1 MLQRLIIRDGQTE
14 EQARARIDADLGVS
28 AWAVPGRAR
37 RAMESTP
44 DDGAPWWWRGA
55 EDASQSFL
63 AAMGVTLNG

>member
-14 EQARARIDADLGVS
+14 EAARAKFDADLGVS
-28 AWAVPGRAR
+28 AWASPGHTR
-37 RAMESTP
+37 RELEPTP
-44 DDGAPWWWRGA
+44 DDGAPWWWTGA